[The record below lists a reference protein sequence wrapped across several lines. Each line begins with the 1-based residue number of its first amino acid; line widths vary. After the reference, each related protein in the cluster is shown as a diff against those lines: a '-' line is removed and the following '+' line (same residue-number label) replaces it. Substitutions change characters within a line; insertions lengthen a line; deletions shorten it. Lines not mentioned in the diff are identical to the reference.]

1 MTSPAPPTP
10 SALKT
15 PASLL
20 ARAVRTNPPL
30 ALTTLLTAVVLLVC
44 LVGLVADP
52 RQVLGEPTWLKPTKF
67 AVSICVY
74 SLTLVWFL
82 TYVRGRRRLVVTVS
96 WIVAAALLV
105 ELALIVLQSARGLR
119 SHFNVSTPL
128 DQTVYFTM
136 AGAIATLWA
145 TNVVLAVVLLAQ
157 RLDDPVLAWG
167 LRGGLVVAVVGMA
180 VAFLMTDPTPTQLE
194 ALRAGGDRVLIGAHT
209 VGPADGGP
217 GLPLLGWSTVAGDLR
232 AAHFIGIHA
241 MQALPLV
248 AWLVAVVPAGRLTV
262 RDRTRLVQVAGCAA
276 LAVVLLLAWQA
287 LRGQPLT
294 GPDTLTLAVAAA
306 IALGTLTAAATVVLT
321 ARRRTPPSEP
331 ARQSPTPGAH
341 LD

>member
-1 MTSPAPPTP
+1 MTSPASPAPP
-10 SALKT
+10 AAKT
-15 PASLL
+15 PAALL
-20 ARAVRTNPPL
+20 TRAVRTNPPL
-30 ALTTLLTAVVLLVC
+30 AVTTLLTAVVLLVC
-44 LVGLVADP
+44 LVGLAADP
-52 RQVLGEPTWLKPTKF
+52 RQVLGEPTWLKPAKF

-74 SLTLVWFL
+74 SLTLVWLL

-96 WIVAAALLV
+96 WIVAAALLI
-105 ELALIVLQSARGLR
+105 EQALIVLQSARGLR

-180 VAFLMTDPTPTQLE
+180 VAFLMTDPTPTQLD

-217 GLPLLGWSTVAGDLR
+217 GLPVLGWSTVAGDLR
-232 AAHFIGIHA
+232 AAHFVGIHA

-248 AWLVAVVPAGRLTV
+248 AWLLAAVPATWLTV
-262 RDRTRLVQVAGCAA
+262 RDRARLVLLAGGAA

-294 GPDTLTLAVAAA
+294 GPDALTVAAA
-306 IALGTLTAAATVVLT
+306 ATIVILTLVGAGRVVLV
-321 ARRRTPPSEP
+321 ARRRAAVNE
-331 ARQSPTPGAH
+331 AAH